1 MATYRKRGRT
11 WRAEVK
17 LSGNRESNT
26 FDTKASAVAWA
37 TAREAEILA
46 GKRGQIV
53 ARTVRQAIE
62 RYRDNVSPTHKGERW
77 ERVRLD
83 KLNRTL
89 PFSGRWI
96 MDVRK
101 DDLADWKDAM
111 LKTLAPASARREYGL
126 LRAVFSAARDEWG
139 WLRESVFDKASPPP
153 AGKPRTRRVSDDEM
167 DRLLLAL
174 NYDRGSRPQSA
185 TQFIAVAS
193 LWALETAM
201 RQGEI
206 LGLTRADVSAAGRFA
221 RLLTTK
227 NGEGR
232 DVPLSRAAVALLELL
247 PQDRLFP
254 VAPATFD
261 VLFRRARKRA
271 EMDFHFHDIR
281 REATTRLAKRLDV
294 LTLAKM
300 TGHRDVKILLRTYY
314 APSMADVA
322 SLLD

>member
-37 TAREAEILA
+37 TQRESEILA

-53 ARTVRQAIE
+53 ARTVRQALE
-62 RYRDNVSPTHKGERW
+62 RYRDTVSPTHRGERW

-83 KLNRTL
+83 KLGRTI
-89 PFSGRWI
+89 PFAGRL
-96 MDVRK
+96 MLEVRRDDVSSWR
-101 DDLADWKDAM
+101 DSM
-111 LKTLAPASARREYGL
+111 LKVLAASSARREYGL
-126 LRAVFSAARDEWG
+126 CRAVFAVARDEWG
-139 WLRESVFDKASPPP
+139 WLRDSPFDKVSPPP
-153 AGKPRTRRVSDDEM
+153 AGKPRTRRVSDEEM
-167 DRLLLAL
+167 DRLLLSL
-174 NYDRGSRPQSA
+174 NYERGMIPESA
-185 TQFIAVAS
+185 TQYIAVAA

-201 RQGEI
+201 RQGEV
-206 LGLTRADVSAAGRFA
+206 LGLTRANVSAEGRYA
-221 RLLTTK
+221 RLLDTK
-227 NGEGR
+227 NGEAR
-232 DVPLSRAAVALLELL
+232 DVPLSRAALALLPLL
-247 PQDRLFP
+247 QDPLFP
-254 VAPATFD
+254 VTPATFD

-271 EMDFHFHDIR
+271 GLDFHFHDIR
-281 REATTRLAKRLDV
+281 REATTRLASKLDV

-322 SLLD
+322 ALLD